1 MTSVNIQRGDYLKRA
16 LILILLVSLSLTL
29 LVGAGFATYF
39 LFNSDRDGNVHDIDL
54 QIGGKHEVEFSELDL
69 IPGESVE
76 YEVNL
81 HSEIDVEALVTLDFK
96 RIDEIPEG
104 VAKLEDYAY
113 ARITLEDKVLC
124 DVLISE
130 LLDGTHV
137 SFECAIGRDDHC
149 NLKISY
155 YMPSEVGNEAQNA
168 EASFEMIIT
177 ATNEWSE

>member
-1 MTSVNIQRGDYLKRA
+1 M
-16 LILILLVSLSLTL
+16 TL

-39 LFNSDRDGNVHDIDL
+39 LFNSDRDSNVHDINL
-54 QIGGKHEVEFSELDL
+54 QIGGKHAVEFSELDL

-76 YEVNL
+76 YDVNL
-81 HSEIDVEALVTLDFK
+81 HSEMNVEAFVTLEFK

-113 ARITLEDKVLC
+113 ARIMLGDEVLC
-124 DVLISE
+124 ESLISE
-130 LLDGTHV
+130 LLNNETRV
-137 SFECAIGRDDHC
+137 TFECAIGTDDHC
-149 NLKISY
+149 NLKIMY